1 MQHGRRKKAGEQVF
15 LRYGAPALAFMVV
28 GSVGLARF
36 VKGRNEV
43 ADKRSSSY
51 SEQEY
56 EELRRQQQDQWRKQQ
71 EEPFDLEAAYEV
83 PSSLSCSPPHPIF
96 PPAPLTKNIPSL
108 FLLHSLAGCWLP
120 AAVGRGMR
128 ACACRV

>member
-1 MQHGRRKKAGEQVF
+1 MHKRKKVGERVF
-15 LRYGAPALAFMVV
+15 LKYGAPALTFMVL

-43 ADKRSSSY
+43 ADKRSGSY

-83 PSSLSCSPPHPIF
+83 HSPF
-96 PPAPLTKNIPSL
+96 P
-108 FLLHSLAGCWLP
+108 LLRSPKPRRMADRMHGT
-120 AAVGRGMR
+120 R
-128 ACACRV
+128 A

>member
-1 MQHGRRKKAGEQVF
+1 MF

-43 ADKRSSSY
+43 ADKRSSSC

-71 EEPFDLEAAYEV
+71 EEPFDLEAAYESMKNKIDLETWKTV
-83 PSSLSCSPPHPIF
+83 PVPRSEEEEALDR
-96 PPAPLTKNIPSL
+96 AMREKLE
-108 FLLHSLAGCWLP
+108 
-120 AAVGRGMR
+120 AATNSAQPDVNKRPTDNS
-128 ACACRV
+128 

>member
-1 MQHGRRKKAGEQVF
+1 MSSKKKAGEHVF

-43 ADKRSSSY
+43 ADKRSASY

-56 EELRRQQQDQWRKQQ
+56 EELRRQQQDQWRQQQ
-71 EEPFDLEAAYEV
+71 EQPFDLEAAYEV
-83 PSSLSCSPPHPIF
+83 TP
-96 PPAPLTKNIPSL
+96 PLTAIFSKIKIFNNK
-108 FLLHSLAGCWLP
+108 
-120 AAVGRGMR
+120 
-128 ACACRV
+128 